1 MNTIG
6 IKNLNGELINLN
18 QACEITNLGANTI
31 RKLAAEAGAVRKI
44 GKSYRIKKE
53 VLLNYIDENYTAEQQ
68 KAGKKWLKRVL
79 SRIITPAQVKTDMRI
94 SVRYMKAW

>member
-6 IKNLNGELINLN
+6 TKNVNGELINLN

-31 RKLAAEAGAVRKI
+31 RNLAAEAGAVRKI

-53 VLLNYIDENYTAEQQ
+53 ILLNYIDKNFKVE
-68 KAGKKWLKRVL
+68 
-79 SRIITPAQVKTDMRI
+79 
-94 SVRYMKAW
+94 

>member
-1 MNTIG
+1 MTKQKLFLSSAQLKERRKKEMNTIR
-6 IKNLNGELINLN
+6 IENVNGELINLN

-53 VLLNYIDENYTAEQQ
+53 VLLNYIDENYTAE
-68 KAGKKWLKRVL
+68 
-79 SRIITPAQVKTDMRI
+79 
-94 SVRYMKAW
+94 

>member
-1 MNTIG
+1 MIMVRKKLFLSPAQLKREEKKEMNTIG

-53 VLLNYIDENYTAEQQ
+53 VLLNYIDENYMAE
-68 KAGKKWLKRVL
+68 
-79 SRIITPAQVKTDMRI
+79 
-94 SVRYMKAW
+94 

>member
-6 IKNLNGELINLN
+6 TKNVNGELINLN

-31 RKLAAEAGAVRKI
+31 RNLAAEAGAGRKI

-53 VLLNYIDENYTAEQQ
+53 VLLNYIDKNFKVE
-68 KAGKKWLKRVL
+68 
-79 SRIITPAQVKTDMRI
+79 
-94 SVRYMKAW
+94 